1 MNDSTEWLKIMLG
14 EIDRKRIEDRE
25 AREEAERRDS
35 PDPGDRP
42 ESSAK

>member
-25 AREEAERRDS
+25 AREEAERRVS
-35 PDPGDRP
+35 PDPSELP